1 MTKIIGLCA
10 SPRHASSEYVAEEA
24 LKAAAAFDPRIETE
38 LISFSGKRIDPCV
51 DCGYCKSHKSW
62 CVKKDDVQDILDKVV
77 QASGIIVVSPVY
89 VMSATPQ
96 FHAFCSRMRPL
107 MHCFPELVR
116 NKFFAAVSVGGTRN
130 GGEETTIN
138 DIMNLFATR
147 TMNFVSNESGGYTG
161 AKVWSKDQGAAGA
174 AADTTGMETVRSL
187 GAKLAEVCLIYDMG
201 KEVYLQNQK
210 GR

>member
-10 SPRHASSEYVAEEA
+10 SPRHASSEYVAEQA

-138 DIMNLFATR
+138 DIMRRNVIYR
-147 TMNFVSNESGGYTG
+147 YPECTG
-161 AKVWSKDQGAAGA
+161 RKRHPFRQERILSRC
-174 AADTTGMETVRSL
+174 RSIR
-187 GAKLAEVCLIYDMG
+187 KRMKSVC
-201 KEVYLQNQK
+201 
-210 GR
+210 